1 MTTLTSCCA
10 GQSANQNAGWP
21 LSALCHWLI
30 GARRRDLRWSPG
42 YCVNFGVR
50 KKEIL
55 WHQKLKVSYWM
66 WHMHMQTCTVHSQ
79 VLRSITHKLNIFFW
93 STYYKCGFKGIYSFK
108 IISQSRVL
116 TLWHCEHYG
125 DVCDHTGRA
134 ESRAD
139 AASGPQ
145 QRAAD
150 ARGHLEQPDARA
162 RHQLPA
168 WPGSG
173 PHGQARDLLRTRWKW
188 CKWFIYITN
197 RIYFFK
203 YQIATWLK
211 ISKCLFK
218 AHV

>member
-1 MTTLTSCCA
+1 M
-10 GQSANQNAGWP
+10 
-21 LSALCHWLI
+21 
-30 GARRRDLRWSPG
+30 LRWSVG
-42 YCVNFGVR
+42 ESERRLTSVR
-50 KKEIL
+50 VMSLTDRCQEAWPTVIAGLLRKLRCPKKEIL

-79 VLRSITHKLNIFFW
+79 VLRSISHTLNIFFW

-108 IISQSRVL
+108 IISQTRLL

-168 WPGSG
+168 WPGSR

-197 RIYFFK
+197 IINRKLTKDF
-203 YQIATWLK
+203 
-211 ISKCLFK
+211 
-218 AHV
+218 